1 MSDRIRMLLLK
12 LLNEDMNIDSL
23 EKAGYQYS
31 MIANEYSKLINEKLI
46 IVNDKL
52 KFILSD
58 KGKSELQKLCEY
70 FNSAGKWKIE
80 PYIKYKTD
88 KINKYDIFIE

>member
-1 MSDRIRMLLLK
+1 MNSRIRMLLLK

-46 IVNDKL
+46 IVNDEL

-58 KGKSELQKLCEY
+58 KGQLELQKLCEY
-70 FNSAGKWKIE
+70 FNSTGEWKIE
-80 PYIKYKTD
+80 PYVKYKAEKLD
-88 KINKYDIFIE
+88 KYDIFIE